1 MKNVILFRKEL
12 FEYFPEIHYFI
23 YRIALFKKK
32 QEDSIYSARV
42 SLEF

>member
-32 QEDSIYSARV
+32 KGGFDLQCASFA
-42 SLEF
+42 

>member
-32 QEDSIYSARV
+32 KKEDSIYSA
-42 SLEF
+42 